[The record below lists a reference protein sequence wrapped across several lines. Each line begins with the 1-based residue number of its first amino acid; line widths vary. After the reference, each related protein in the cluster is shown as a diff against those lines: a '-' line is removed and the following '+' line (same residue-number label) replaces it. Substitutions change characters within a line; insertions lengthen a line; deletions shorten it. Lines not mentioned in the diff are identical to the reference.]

1 MIRRFERELTKDHT
15 GGGKES
21 TALDHI
27 NSMAGEVEITRM
39 KVSIGLMRQQ
49 KIRIKVLELSS
60 ILP

>member
-27 NSMAGEVEITRM
+27 NAMAGEVEINRM
-39 KVSIGLMRQQ
+39 KVSIGVMSYQ
-49 KIRIKVLELSS
+49 KNMNKKF
-60 ILP
+60 